1 MSTRK
6 GQTSV
11 EMVMVVGM
19 ALVLSSPFILASQS
33 SIIELRDASRYLDLD
48 RSMDEVRNA
57 AVELNHTSYPAR
69 RTVDFQTPSGVEKV
83 YNPVFSEGSALIFE
97 ITSRGERINRSVIF
111 DLKLN
116 LTDKGSLEE
125 EGIHQVSL
133 RRARDQI
140 NMSVIS

>member
-1 MSTRK
+1 MSNRK

-33 SIIELRDASRYLDLD
+33 SIIELRDASRFLDMD
-48 RSMDEVRNA
+48 RSMSEVRST
-57 AVELNHTSYPAR
+57 AVELNHSSYPAR
-69 RTVDFQTPSGVEKV
+69 KTIDFQTPSGVEEI
-83 YNPVFSEGSALIFE
+83 YNPIFSDSSALIFE
-97 ITSRGERINRSVIF
+97 ITSRGERINRSVIL

-116 LTDKGSLEE
+116 LTQKKNLAE

-133 RRARDQI
+133 RKSQNQI